1 MIFVFCE
8 CKTFRM
14 TQESHN
20 VSIKVTNHLEG
31 IFQCHG
37 VCRNIF
43 IEEKMEC
50 FIICTTSLESETF
63 EWGELERKWTIQNK
77 KEKKTFLVQKCLSNF
92 CCILASGVTSES
104 NDRLFNSSKNTT
116 LFYHL
121 TSAMVHFSSVF
132 ILL

>member
-50 FIICTTSLESETF
+50 LLS
-63 EWGELERKWTIQNK
+63 
-77 KEKKTFLVQKCLSNF
+77 VQHRWRVKPLNE
-92 CCILASGVTSES
+92 V
-104 NDRLFNSSKNTT
+104 N
-116 LFYHL
+116 
-121 TSAMVHFSSVF
+121 
-132 ILL
+132 